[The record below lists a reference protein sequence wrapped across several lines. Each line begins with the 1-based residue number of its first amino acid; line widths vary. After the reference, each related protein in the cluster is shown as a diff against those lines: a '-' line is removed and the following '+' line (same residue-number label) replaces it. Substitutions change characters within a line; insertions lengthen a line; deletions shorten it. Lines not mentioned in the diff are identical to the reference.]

1 MKNKQNQLKTIETI
15 EGKSGDN
22 EKHLKYKDVFNEL
35 SNKRIGEVYNI
46 SKEINFNNLTYHFKG
61 SNTAPINFVDFR
73 GPMHIYNEIK
83 NGNISIEKTE
93 EDQKQ
98 FKSQLN
104 EITTVNPKHRS
115 KDQLKAIKNVKNLY
129 NSRDKVIK
137 LYKGYAKII
146 SKAMYKTKQGTGLKI
161 LAPKQM
167 LQRLPIALA
176 QVKSGNKSVNL
187 LNEIPQIVCSLY
199 QSKKITKVI
208 NYNIIESIQL

>member
-1 MKNKQNQLKTIETI
+1 
-15 EGKSGDN
+15 
-22 EKHLKYKDVFNEL
+22 
-35 SNKRIGEVYNI
+35 
-46 SKEINFNNLTYHFKG
+46 
-61 SNTAPINFVDFR
+61 
-73 GPMHIYNEIK
+73 MHIYNEIK

-176 QVKSGNKSVNL
+176 QVKSGNMYDNL
-187 LNEIPQIVCSLY
+187 L
-199 QSKKITKVI
+199 KKIHQ
-208 NYNIIESIQL
+208 NIYFCIEQNKSYKIIIQNGHYIYIFCK

>member
-61 SNTAPINFVDFR
+61 SNTAPINFIDFR

-83 NGNISIEKTE
+83 NVNISIEKTE

>member
-1 MKNKQNQLKTIETI
+1 MKTIETI

-61 SNTAPINFVDFR
+61 SNTAPINFIDFR

-115 KDQLKAIKNVKNLY
+115 KDQLKAIKNVKIFITQETKLSNY
-129 NSRDKVIK
+129 IKVMLK
-137 LYKGYAKII
+137 LYLKLCI
-146 SKAMYKTKQGTGLKI
+146 KQNKEQDLK
-161 LAPKQM
+161 
-167 LQRLPIALA
+167 
-176 QVKSGNKSVNL
+176 
-187 LNEIPQIVCSLY
+187 Y
-199 QSKKITKVI
+199 
-208 NYNIIESIQL
+208 